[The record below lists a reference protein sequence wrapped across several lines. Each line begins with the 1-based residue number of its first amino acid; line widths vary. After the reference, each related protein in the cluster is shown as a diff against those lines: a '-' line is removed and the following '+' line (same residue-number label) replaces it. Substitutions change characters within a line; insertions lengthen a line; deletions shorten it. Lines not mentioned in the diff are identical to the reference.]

1 MLAWAARPAYCLT
14 LEISSYYWAANLS
27 STQLY
32 SELICNIKLHNTLT
46 EATLWSF
53 LQAVD
58 QVSAMHAYSRRR
70 LFSLRCCLQEDGDGE
85 GWYEIPRGCKKG
97 RWSVRASKEGTG
109 LIDKRSKDW
118 APFSLPFAFLL
129 SLFLFQLPFL
139 LLFPDREQG

>member
-70 LFSLRCCLQEDGDGE
+70 LYFPWDAASRKMGMKKDGMKYQEAAKREDEVWGQAK
-85 GWYEIPRGCKKG
+85 RG
-97 RWSVRASKEGTG
+97 
-109 LIDKRSKDW
+109 LDW
-118 APFSLPFAFLL
+118 
-129 SLFLFQLPFL
+129 
-139 LLFPDREQG
+139 